1 MTHTVV
7 VVVVVV
13 VVFLSCLDLVHQ
25 QMTAH
30 YSFFVEAL

>member
-1 MTHTVV
+1 VTHTVV

-13 VVFLSCLDLVHQ
+13 FLSRLNLVHQ
-25 QMTAH
+25 QMKAQ